1 MAAADPINMIIL
13 GAGKGGAALLELF
26 AQSPLVTVVGVAD
39 KNPDAPGLRLA
50 HAMHIPTTQDA
61 AALVERDCA
70 DLIVDVTGDPALG
83 ALIASTK
90 SPEVELLSGT
100 AARLVWLLVQ
110 REQDL
115 RGQLIHAEKLATVG
129 TFSSGIAHDLNNPLQ
144 GVLGFAQLILE
155 EQDPASMQS
164 YAREIIDAAHHMA
177 TLSKRLTLYARGN
190 TPGDVCDV
198 QVEEVLEKAA
208 RMVEYGKNMDDVEV
222 VQVYGPAPSIR
233 IDAGELLQVF
243 INLITNAVQAMQG
256 KGRLTL
262 AIQPESTGIL
272 VSISD
277 TGPGIDPN
285 HLERIFTPFF
295 TTKEP
300 GTGTGLG
307 LYIVES
313 IVKKSGGQISVES
326 EPGKGTT
333 FQLRFPAAG
342 RSLEAAGP

>member
-70 DLIVDVTGDPALG
+70 DLIVDVTGDPTLG

-115 RGQLIHAEKLATVG
+115 QDQLIHAEKLATVG

-198 QVEEVLEKAA
+198 HVEEVLEKAV

-262 AIQPESTGIL
+262 TIQPESTGIL

-277 TGPGIDPN
+277 TGPGIDPD

-313 IVKKSGGQISVES
+313 IVKKSGGRISVES

-342 RSLEAAGP
+342 RS

>member
-1 MAAADPINMIIL
+1 MAAADPINVMIL
-13 GAGKGGAALLELF
+13 GAGKGGTALLELF
-26 AQSPLVTVVGVAD
+26 VQSPQVTVVGIAD
-39 KNPDAPGLRLA
+39 KDPDAPGLRLA
-50 HAMHIPTTQDA
+50 HSMHIPTTQDA
-61 AALVERDCA
+61 AALVARDCA
-70 DLIVDVTGDPALG
+70 DLIVDVTGDPAVG

-90 SPEVELLSGT
+90 SPEVELLSGK
-100 AARLVWLLVQ
+100 AARLVWLLIQ
-110 REQDL
+110 REQELQD
-115 RGQLIHAEKLATVG
+115 QLIHAEKLATVG

-155 EQDPASMQS
+155 EQDPASVQS

-190 TPGDVCDV
+190 TPGDVSDV
-198 QVEEVLEKAA
+198 QVEEVLEKAV

-262 AIQPESTGIL
+262 TIQPEFTGVL

-285 HLERIFTPFF
+285 HLERIFIPFF

-326 EPGKGTT
+326 ERGKGAT

-342 RSLEAAGP
+342 RSLEVTGP